1 MKINITK
8 KEYRL
13 LIDVLSIAT
22 WVMNSH
28 RTQEDPR
35 TEPYEELE
43 QKFMSYAK
51 DFGFKNLIVYD
62 KKFERYFP
70 TKQYEDAG
78 TDTVF
83 IDEYED
89 EVFWEKLCTYLAQR
103 DLVEEKGI
111 DVVENM
117 DRFERFNA
125 IEDLSQE
132 YSDEFEKNGIKNLR
146 LLKDGEAADHP
157 S

>member
-28 RTQEDPR
+28 RTGKDPR

-62 KKFERYFP
+62 KKFEKYFP

-78 TDTVF
+78 TDMVF

-103 DLVEEKGI
+103 DLVDDKGI

-146 LLKDGEAADHP
+146 LLKD
-157 S
+157 